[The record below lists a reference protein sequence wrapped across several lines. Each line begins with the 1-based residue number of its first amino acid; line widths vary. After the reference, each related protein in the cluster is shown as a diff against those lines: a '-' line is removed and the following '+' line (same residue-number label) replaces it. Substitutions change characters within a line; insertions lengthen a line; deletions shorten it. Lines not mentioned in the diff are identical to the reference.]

1 MRFDISQY
9 GKSRSIS
16 NDKGNEGNFPK
27 IYFDKNTKTNKG
39 FQDGQSS

>member
-16 NDKGNEGNFPK
+16 NDKGNEWEFPK
-27 IYFDKNTKTNKG
+27 NLF
-39 FQDGQSS
+39 